1 MMQNL
6 IITVLKA
13 GKCDKVVFNVVDT
26 DNKIFLMIIFGSGAN
41 SLCRKRTTF
50 LNNWLR
56 FILILDS

>member
-13 GKCDKVVFNVVDT
+13 GKCDKVVFNIVDT

-50 LNNWLR
+50 L
-56 FILILDS
+56 IDSELY